1 MRLFSKAIKL
11 AMRSRRRYSVFT
23 ATYTVLMIWTCLS
36 LQLMFDNI
44 YRHEPVNYSQTL
56 VAIFASLFLSILY
69 SWLIVNYRRTEIAT
83 LKCVGYT
90 NANVRTLIIGEIV
103 WTTLS
108 GFFIAV
114 EILFHYLAI
123 VALGGSVS
131 WNTSLVGVAPPVSL
145 LNAIVT
151 LAVFLL
157 VQVGGMLLAY
167 NRVLKVRPIMALRLM
182 K

>member
-23 ATYTVLMIWTCLS
+23 ATYTVLIVWTCLS
-36 LQLMFDNI
+36 LQGMFNGTTVDF
-44 YRHEPVNYSQTL
+44 YQTM
-56 VAIFASLFLSILY
+56 VALFASIFLSILY

-123 VALGGSVS
+123 AALGSFTLNVS
-131 WNTSLVGVAPPVSL
+131 TISIESPVSL
-145 LNAIVT
+145 LNLFITLGVF
-151 LAVFLL
+151 LAV
-157 VQVGGMLLAY
+157 QVVGMLLAY
-167 NRVLKVRPIMALRLM
+167 NRVLKVRPIMALRVM